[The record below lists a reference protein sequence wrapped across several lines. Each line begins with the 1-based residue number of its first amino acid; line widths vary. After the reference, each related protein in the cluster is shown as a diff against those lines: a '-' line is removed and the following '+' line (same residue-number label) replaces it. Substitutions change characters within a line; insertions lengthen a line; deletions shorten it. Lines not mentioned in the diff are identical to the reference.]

1 MDYNIKLKE
10 LIKEARPN
18 LRESSI
24 KTYISNLTKLAREVG
39 IKSINNLIFLQH
51 GQNVMRAISKKK
63 PSTQKTYLATIIV
76 ILKAIKGT
84 KKNLIDFYTEH
95 MNKLAEEHNKKI
107 QSQEKSETQN
117 ENWIELPVLQK
128 ELKRQGKE
136 ITRMRLWT
144 KEKLTPKEFDQI
156 QKYVAGFLYIGD
168 DENPPMRGDF
178 HDMKIICGKGY
189 SKLDEKELKKNYV
202 VKVNARK
209 KFFSLGDYK
218 TSGKYGLKKIDIG
231 KDLNNVLNKWFKI
244 VDEYGYILVNNRKQ
258 PMTAN
263 GLSKFMNRVFE
274 NTGKKIGINML
285 RHIYITHKYPPQLKE
300 KQETASKMGH
310 SIAEQ
315 SLYSKK

>member
-76 ILKAIKGT
+76 ILKAIKG
-84 KKNLIDFYTEH
+84 KQNLIDFYTEH
-95 MNKLAEEHNKKI
+95 MNKLAEEHNKKA
-107 QSQEKSETQN
+107 QSQEKSDTQN
-117 ENWIELPVLQK
+117 ENWVELPVLQK
-128 ELKRQGKE
+128 EIKRQGNE
-136 ITRMRLWT
+136 ITRLRLWG
-144 KEKLTPKEFDQI
+144 KDKLTPKEFDMI

-168 DENPPMRGDF
+168 PENPPMRGDF
-178 HDMKIICGKGY
+178 HDMKIICEKGY
-189 SKLDEKELKKNYV
+189 SELSEEELKKNYV

-218 TSGKYGLKKIDIG
+218 TSGKYGLKKIAIG
-231 KDLNNVLNKWFKI
+231 RDLNNVLNKWFKI
-244 VDEYGYILVNNRKQ
+244 VDKYGYILVNNRKK

-274 NTGKKIGINML
+274 NTGKKIGLNLI
-285 RHIYITHKYPPQLKE
+285 RHIYITHHFPPQLEK
-300 KQETASKMGH
+300 KQEIASKMMH
-310 SIAEQ
+310 STNEQ